1 MKGHLGA
8 IAIWLAILV
17 AGYFLAGRLTA
28 PPPVASSTASGA
40 REIVVPVARDGHYY
54 LEGAINGQP
63 LRFMVDTGASYVS
76 VDAEFARRAGLPEG
90 IPGYFST
97 ANGSVEGRIVKGQRV
112 RAEIFEVSG
121 LSVAVMPAGGKQG
134 LLGQNF
140 LRNFDVTQSD
150 GRLVLR
156 LRAAQ

>member
-1 MKGHLGA
+1 MRGHLAA
-8 IAIWLAILV
+8 IAAWLAILV
-17 AGYFLAGRLTA
+17 AGYFVATNLTA
-28 PPPVASSTASGA
+28 PPPVARSTAGGA
-40 REIVVPVARDGHYY
+40 AEIIVPVARDGHYY

-76 VDAEFARRAGLPEG
+76 VDADFARRAGLPEG

-97 ANGSVEGRIVKGQRV
+97 ANGRVEGRIVKGQQV

-121 LSVAVMPAGGKQG
+121 LSIAVMPAGGAQG

-140 LRNFDVTQSD
+140 LRNFDVTQSGD
-150 GRLVLR
+150 RLVLR
-156 LRAAQ
+156 LRGAQ